1 MANVGTTMNKI
12 KRRNKILPIVL
23 SGVHTV
29 WLDSNSGGIRTSFD
43 GAIRVEYPLEQNVG
57 MFCK

>member
-1 MANVGTTMNKI
+1 MQ
-12 KRRNKILPIVL
+12 LL